1 MAAWSDG
8 ERAEAYSGANEDWLT
23 SKLDQVDD
31 DEGCHEGDS
40 PVTRQPAAE
49 EKEGAAGEG
58 QHRADEQIGDDRRRA
73 SSRCRRSAT
82 DRPAGRFTGD
92 QGGDDD
98 GEDARQGNEAGG
110 DLAPG
115 GLRDE
120 EGVEKVPAEQRR
132 PEGEGDEAAAR
143 QALVADDR
151 QVGDE
156 MLEGSVVAGYDE
168 EGGSARRRA
177 RRASARPRPV
187 ASSPASRRGR
197 PGRRRLDRRRPRRGG
212 SARRRPVS
220 RASRRRG
227 RAARGARGSSRR

>member
-1 MAAWSDG
+1 M
-8 ERAEAYSGANEDWLT
+8 
-23 SKLDQVDD
+23 
-31 DEGCHEGDS
+31 
-40 PVTRQPAAE
+40 TRQPAAE

-58 QHRADEQIGDDRRRA
+58 QHHAHEQIGDDPGERPA
-73 SSRCRRSAT
+73 GAGIGA

-98 GEDARQGNEAGG
+98 GEDPRQGNEAGG

-132 PEGEGDEAAAR
+132 PEGEGDKAAAR

-156 MLEGSVVAGYDE
+156 MLKGCVVAGYDE
-168 EGGSARRRA
+168 EGGSAHDEPHAPAPGRGL
-177 RRASARPRPV
+177 
-187 ASSPASRRGR
+187 SPARQHHEEGDQGDDAWIGVDLGEGEV
-197 PGRRRLDRRRPRRGG
+197 PAEGP
-212 SARRRPVS
+212 
-220 RASRRRG
+220 
-227 RAARGARGSSRR
+227 